1 MPFLANAHN
10 LASLHQNLNI
20 PTSNVL
26 WWRGHAHTINV
37 AMFTLGPH
45 FNAHSKIN
53 SGPVLIPLNKLENF
67 KACGWFSFFRG
78 YYSQRM
84 VSPVLLSPLP
94 KGKRP
99 LWSRIYCLL
108 PVASGVPS
116 RVQGWAKNLATF
128 SDTCSVRADWLC
140 IGSPRL
146 VGGRKAGNSNKQ
158 EFFLHHAVYL

>member
-84 VSPVLLSPLP
+84 VPRFFYLLSQRG
-94 KGKRP
+94 KGP
-99 LWSRIYCLL
+99 FETESIVCLL
-108 PVASGVPS
+108 PVAPALAS
-116 RVQGWAKNLATF
+116 RVQETSKITF
-128 SDTCSVRADWLC
+128 PGSVIMMSKYC
-140 IGSPRL
+140 
-146 VGGRKAGNSNKQ
+146 V
-158 EFFLHHAVYL
+158 FFLLQAGKPNCFISYSQNLGRLF